1 MVLSVLDDRDATNP
15 AEHHGAC
22 VPRLRGPHRP
32 RRMDRGLPRPLRD
45 RIAAQRARVF
55 EHVPPPALHDD
66 VRGRLLDDR
75 CRIRELSPDPPG
87 RRSGEAIHRRV
98 AVPGGRLVAFVCVQ
112 RPPRRSVLG
121 GLLCI
126 LLRGSDRGRFCDP
139 VHEVPTRIPVAGHHG
154 VSDPRLHRHPDDG
167 DMAHRVRGRGG
178 TSRDRLETGRTRH
191 GPRPRVAPSIGPGVS
206 AATRASRFAV
216 GPMRRYISAATSF
229 ARSRYSCS
237 FIAAGFAEIRRYES
251 FSVIFSFTFC
261 RNRMIDANP
270 FWEIMYSRPSRTTAA
285 FPPSE
290 AKSEMAVAMSTRAL
304 GSATAIPFAV
314 PAADLE
320 SHMNPAPSIGYRDR
334 RSSGWMRVMQSPRAF
349 V

>member
-1 MVLSVLDDRDATNP
+1 MVLSALDDRDATNP

-32 RRMDRGLPRPLRD
+32 RRMGRGLPRPLRN
-45 RIAAQRARVF
+45 RIAAHRARVLD
-55 EHVPPPALHDD
+55 HVPPSALHDD

-87 RRSGEAIHRRV
+87 RRSGEVIHRR
-98 AVPGGRLVAFVCVQ
+98 
-112 RPPRRSVLG
+112 
-121 GLLCI
+121 
-126 LLRGSDRGRFCDP
+126 
-139 VHEVPTRIPVAGHHG
+139 
-154 VSDPRLHRHPDDG
+154 
-167 DMAHRVRGRGG
+167 
-178 TSRDRLETGRTRH
+178 
-191 GPRPRVAPSIGPGVS
+191 GPRPRGAPSVGSGGS

-216 GPMRRYISAATSF
+216 GPMRRYISAASSF

-270 FWEIMYSRPSRTTAA
+270 FCEIMYSRPSRTTAA

-290 AKSEMAVAMSTRAL
+290 AKSEMAVAMSTSAL

-314 PAADLE
+314 APADLE
-320 SHMNPAPSIGYRDR
+320 SQIRGRLPAGGERADLP
-334 RSSGWMRVMQSPRAF
+334 PRGLETFLIAF
-349 V
+349 QKGLALLVVAHPCAA